1 MASKATLNKRDYTIG
16 EMAELSGLS
25 VHTLRWYE
33 AQGLFPQDIRR
44 TPGGQRIFDTD
55 AALWLVLLTR
65 LRESGMPVA
74 DMARYSDLVRAG
86 DGNESKRIELMEAH
100 ASSLDTKIEELIAY
114 REVIRDK
121 IAFYRQALV
130 EEPLEKF

>member
-1 MASKATLNKRDYTIG
+1 MANNAALSKRDNTIG
-16 EMAELSGLS
+16 EMADLSGLS

-33 AQGLFPQDIRR
+33 AQGLFPRDIRR

-55 AALWLVLLTR
+55 AALWLMLLTR

-74 DMARYSDLVRAG
+74 DMAKYSDLVRAG
-86 DGNESKRIELMEAH
+86 DGNESERIELMEAH

-114 REVIRDK
+114 RQVIRDK
-121 IAFYRQALV
+121 IVFYRQALV
-130 EEPLEKF
+130 EKPL